1 MGTVIP
7 GPPWLALLSLLG
19 WGGSGLQLS
28 HNRRHTVGQAG
39 SALVATPATGLQS
52 QASHQERT
60 VG

>member
-7 GPPWLALLSLLG
+7 GPPWLTLLSLLG
-19 WGGSGLQLS
+19 GGSDLQLS